1 MKGARPVLKR
11 FVVAILA
18 AALLA
23 GCSGTQAGPT
33 LAAQE
38 SRPGVSAA
46 VGPAGGRVA
55 VPGGP
60 TVDVPAGSVSG
71 AGRLIVRKALPDH
84 LAPAS
89 PSAFLGVLD
98 AYEFVLAGARLTG
111 PVRLTFP
118 VLVQPL
124 PKRAAANAAAVLGH
138 YDTAAKSWKIVPA
151 QYDPDKR
158 VITAEVYELSWW
170 NPFAWDF
177 AALRN
182 AVAADYRSALAV
194 SAPAPDCEHENEAR
208 QNGLQLKAAESDRIR
223 WCYGLGADGPVLK
236 VVNTQGYP
244 VTVSFPKAWRVSAG
258 ETGVRL
264 PAELSALFPQPQ
276 GKVLVGGGSSV
287 ELRPSVLSPGG
298 LVTARSD
305 DTAFLAMALA
315 LGVDTFRLTSDGVPG
330 VAPASAPISEKA
342 LTQVLG
348 DVCLKQYRRRATEVV
363 TDVDAAQIQALQAQ
377 SAGFGCLE
385 KAWRAQYRLAG
396 PAGNFTGVALTWL
409 SSGIGVLLDGVTGV
423 ADGAVFAEQ
432 WTIRV
437 KAAEPAPQVVAGLG

>member
-1 MKGARPVLKR
+1 MLKR
-11 FVVAILA
+11 LVVAILA
-18 AALLA
+18 MVLLA
-23 GCSGTQAGPT
+23 GCSGTQPGPT

-46 VGPAGGRVA
+46 VGAAGGRVV

-71 AGRLIVRKALPDH
+71 SGRLVVRKAMPDH
-84 LAPAS
+84 LAPTS
-89 PSAFLGVLD
+89 PSPFLGVLD
-98 AYEFVLAGARLTG
+98 AYEFALEGARLTG

-124 PKRAAANAAAVLGH
+124 PKQADADAAVVLGH
-138 YDTAAKSWKIVPA
+138 YDPTAKSWKIAPA

-194 SAPAPDCEHENEAR
+194 SAPAPECEHENEAR
-208 QNGLQLKAAESDRIR
+208 QAGIQLKAAESDRIA
-223 WCYGLGADGPVLK
+223 WCYGLGTDGPILK
-236 VVNTQGYP
+236 VVNQQGYP
-244 VTVSFPKAWRVSAG
+244 ITLSFPKAWRFSDD

-264 PAELSALFPQPQ
+264 PAELSGLFPQSQ
-276 GKVLVGGGSSV
+276 GKVLIGGGSSV
-287 ELRPSVLSPGG
+287 ELRPSVLAPGG

-305 DTAFLAMALA
+305 DTAFLALALA
-315 LGVDTFRLTSDGVPG
+315 LGLDTFRMASNGVPG
-330 VAPASAPISEKA
+330 VPAASPPTSQKVLE
-342 LTQVLG
+342 QVLG
-348 DVCLKQYRRRATEVV
+348 DACLKPYRQQADLVV
-363 TDVDAAQIQALQAQ
+363 KDVDAAQIQARQAQ

-385 KAWRAQYRLAG
+385 QAWRKQYQLAG
-396 PAGNFTGVALTWL
+396 PAGDFTAVALTWL

-423 ADGAVFAEQ
+423 ADGAVFVPQ

-437 KAAEPAPQVVAGLG
+437 TAAPPAPQVVGLG